1 MPRGLAGLRPLL
13 ISSGEQYLTVAIE
26 RAEREKLEGYLAARG
41 GEGREGGVLSRVENS
56 ARARI
61 YMARILGKIESIS
74 GIDPVEF

>member
-26 RAEREKLEGYLAARG
+26 RAEREKLAGYLAARG

-56 ARARI
+56 ARA